1 MKKVLFAVL
10 ALLGVSVSAAYAAPV
25 ELRFTSVYIDRH
37 PVVQNAFIP
46 WMEEIKK
53 RTNGEVVI
61 TYFNPG
67 TICPNGEMFSAVR
80 SGAVDIACTNNHLS
94 NGALL
99 LSAAAHG
106 PVL

>member
-10 ALLGVSVSAAYAAPV
+10 ALLGVSVSSAAYAAPV

-53 RTNGEVVI
+53 RTNG
-61 TYFNPG
+61 
-67 TICPNGEMFSAVR
+67 
-80 SGAVDIACTNNHLS
+80 
-94 NGALL
+94 
-99 LSAAAHG
+99 
-106 PVL
+106 